1 MRWGLPVTER
11 TVLESEKS
19 DTVRKE
25 EKVQRQQAALQE
37 AKVKVE
43 ESKLERAASQEKLER
58 TNSETATK
66 APTWFEEQ
74 TIKPAKPPKRK
85 CPACGENCCS

>member
-1 MRWGLPVTER
+1 MRWGLPHTER
-11 TVLESEKS
+11 LVLESEKS

-25 EKVQRQQAALQE
+25 EKVQRQQAALQN

-43 ESKLERAASQEKLER
+43 VRVTSQEKLER
-58 TNSETATK
+58 TNSETANK
-66 APTWFEEQ
+66 APTCFEE
-74 TIKPAKPPKRK
+74 TTNKPAKPPKRK